1 MIQSSNNDRKNC
13 WWNLFKPNC
22 RSTRTLL
29 ILTNFS
35 FVPVFVVLIWNIL
48 LFVLLILAMLS
59 NDIADEDLLKVI
71 KEDNYSKSNCFH
83 KYLFQ
88 WKQWL
93 SYSTIHV
100 QLSSVS
106 IYLFNG
112 LFLLIVTCS
121 LVNLGPSSYG
131 FSKNVFSE
139 KEVKPCFSWLLIL

>member
-1 MIQSSNNDRKNC
+1 MVQSSNNDRKNC
-13 WWNLFKPNC
+13 WWNLFQPNC

-35 FVPVFVVLIWNIL
+35 FVPVFVFLIWNIL

-139 KEVKPCFSWLLIL
+139 KEVKPFF